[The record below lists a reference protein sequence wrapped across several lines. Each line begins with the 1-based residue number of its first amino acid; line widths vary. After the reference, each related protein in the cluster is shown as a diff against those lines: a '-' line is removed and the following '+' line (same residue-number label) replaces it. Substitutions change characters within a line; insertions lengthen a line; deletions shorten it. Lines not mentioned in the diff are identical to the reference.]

1 MSAKNEDRGKFL
13 LLPSMVIG
21 GFAIF
26 FFYNCDLELAVCSV
40 TISSLLI
47 YKSVMLSLSVIQGQG
62 TWGYLQLSK
71 KQGLSYYISLCA
83 LKVFK
88 VRARL
93 LLVPGLVAFL
103 LFELIYESF
112 KADAGL
118 LPQTIHNLRAFT
130 LAWVWML
137 GCVAVYWSF
146 NWKRYFF
153 ESEEEVKKY
162 LQKEGLD
169 VFEVAAQIRKLK
181 DMGLFGP

>member
-118 LPQTIHNLRAFT
+118 LPQTIHNLR
-130 LAWVWML
+130 
-137 GCVAVYWSF
+137 
-146 NWKRYFF
+146 